1 MKIAVALSGGKDS
14 SLAAALLRR
23 DGHRVIGFHLLLSPD
38 RYGPLPLEEQT
49 AAVRAL
55 GERLGIETRI
65 IDGREAFRRDVMEEF
80 ARSYAAGETPNP
92 CVICNRLFKF
102 GLLFEAALAAGCD
115 RVATG
120 HYARVIPG
128 KPPVL
133 AQPLGSR
140 RDETYFLFDI
150 LPERL
155 DRMLFPLGEIDPA
168 EAGRLEEEL
177 LPGFKPLAV
186 SREACF
192 LARGGLKRFL
202 RENLPRRDGGGEIVD
217 RSGKVLGEH
226 PGTEFYT
233 VGQRKGL
240 SSASGKKG
248 PLYVLRVIP
257 ETNRVVV
264 GEKSDLLARR
274 LRAVRPNWLSIPP
287 PEEPFPARTKIRYT
301 HPGAEAKIT
310 PLGDNEL
317 EIEFADPQEAP
328 TPGQAAVF
336 YRGGVLLGGAWIRGI
351 IPRNYYLR
359 G

>member
-1 MKIAVALSGGKDS
+1 MKIGVALSGGKDS

-23 DGHRVIGFHLLLSPD
+23 DGHRVTGYHLLLSPD

-65 IDGREAFRRDVMEEF
+65 IDGREDFRREVMEAF

-92 CVICNRLFKF
+92 CVLCNRLFKF
-102 GLLFEAALAAGCD
+102 GLLFEAAVKDGCG

-128 KPPVL
+128 EPPLL
-133 AQPLGSR
+133 AQPFPPL

-155 DRMLFPLGEIDPA
+155 NRLLFPLGEIDPG
-168 EAGRLEEEL
+168 EAKRLAEEL
-177 LPGFKPLAV
+177 LPGFTPLPV

-192 LARGGLKRFL
+192 LSRGGLKRFL
-202 RENLPRRDGGGEIVD
+202 RENLPPRDRKGEIVD
-217 RSGKVLGEH
+217 QAGKVLGEH

-274 LRAVRPNWLSIPP
+274 IRAARPNWLSIPAP
-287 PEEPFPARTKIRYT
+287 KEPFTARVKIRYT
-301 HPGAEAKIT
+301 HPGAEALII
-310 PLGDNEL
+310 PREDGEL
-317 EIEFADPQEAP
+317 EIEFTAPQEAP

-336 YRGGVLLGGAWIRGI
+336 YRGNVLLGGAWIR
-351 IPRNYYLR
+351 NYLR